1 MGKLKALLLTEGMH
15 GMISQVEGMA
25 KALNTEYTHKV
36 VRLSFP
42 WNLIPPKFTPIS
54 QIVLKEKI
62 YITNN
67 EIPDIVISCGR
78 KSVIP
83 SIFIKKQNSKIFTIH
98 IQDPKVNF
106 KNFDAIVA
114 PEHDNLK
121 GDNIYTSKGAIHYIT
136 ELEISKASQ
145 YLADKIK
152 SEKIVSLILGG
163 PNKYYSFN
171 PDQIVNIFNKI
182 KTIFVSN
189 GYKVIMIPSMRTP
202 KEIIDL
208 AIREMGSCG
217 HVVNK
222 VDKQAYLSAYALAD
236 YVIVTC
242 DSTSMISEAATSGKP
257 IFVAHM
263 EEKKNNYKIIVI
275 PSMRTPKISIELA
288 IKEFSE
294 CGYVVNHIDKQAYLS
309 ALALANNVVVTCD
322 STSMIS
328 EAASSGKPIYVAHM
342 KAKKNNYRFKR
353 FFKLFKEMGITRD
366 LSDKV
371 ENWTYNKINEA
382 ERIANTINSKIRN

>member
-1 MGKLKALLLTEGMH
+1 MKKLKALLLTEGMH

-25 KALNTEYTHKV
+25 KALNTEYTHKI

-54 QIVLKEKI
+54 QIVLKDKI

-67 EIPDIVISCGR
+67 EMPDLIISCGR

-83 SIFIKKQNSKIFTIH
+83 SIFLKRKNSKIFTIH
-98 IQDPKVNF
+98 IQDPKVSF

-121 GDNIYTSKGAIHYIT
+121 GDNIFTSKGAIHYIT
-136 ELEISKASQ
+136 EAEIQKAKP
-145 YLADKIK
+145 YLIKKINGQK
-152 SEKIVSLILGG
+152 VVSLILGG
-163 PNKYYSFN
+163 PNKYYDF
-171 PDQIVNIFNKI
+171 DKAELVKIFNEI
-182 KTIFVSN
+182 KEIFVSD
-189 GYKVIMIPSMRTP
+189 GYNLIIIPSMRTP

-208 AIREMGSCG
+208 AIREMSSCG

-222 VDKQAYLSAYALAD
+222 VDKQAYLSAYALAN

-263 EEKKNNYKIIVI
+263 APKK
-275 PSMRTPKISIELA
+275 
-288 IKEFSE
+288 
-294 CGYVVNHIDKQAYLS
+294 D
-309 ALALANNVVVTCD
+309 
-322 STSMIS
+322 
-328 EAASSGKPIYVAHM
+328 
-342 KAKKNNYRFKR
+342 NYRFKR
-353 FFKLFKEMGITRD
+353 FFELFKQMGITRD
-366 LSDKV
+366 LGKKV
-371 ENWTYNKINEA
+371 ETWTYNKHNEA
-382 ERIANTINSKIRN
+382 QRIALEIKNKIKN